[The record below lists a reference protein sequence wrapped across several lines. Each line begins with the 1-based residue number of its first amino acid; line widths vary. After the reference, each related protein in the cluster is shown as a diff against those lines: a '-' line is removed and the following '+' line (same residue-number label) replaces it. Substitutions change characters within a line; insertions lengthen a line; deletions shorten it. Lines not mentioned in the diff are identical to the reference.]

1 MKQELSITEGLIFR
15 EQRIVLPATLQKK
28 EVKPGHNLGHLG
40 ETKTKQLLREKY
52 WVPLMNSM
60 IDTVIN
66 QCYEPQVATTEKRE
80 EPIKVTNILSHLWDT
95 VSIDHGGLYPD
106 DHYNLVLI
114 DKRTR
119 YSVKR
124 QYPQLISKSQGETEA
139 FSAYGPTKGIESDNG
154 PPFSSKDFQ
163 EFALEEGFEHHKITP
178 LHPTANGEV
187 ERFMQMLNKTEQI
200 AHLQGKDRLER
211 QNAIQD
217 MLTAYRSTPH
227 PATGVTPF
235 EAMR

>member
-1 MKQELSITEGLIFR
+1 
-15 EQRIVLPATLQKK
+15 
-28 EVKPGHNLGHLG
+28 
-40 ETKTKQLLREKY
+40 
-52 WVPLMNSM
+52 M

-139 FSAYGPTKGIESDNG
+139 FSAYGTTKGIESDNG

-163 EFALEEGFEHHKITP
+163 EFALEEGFQHHKITP

-211 QNAIQD
+211 QNTIQD

>member
-1 MKQELSITEGLIFR
+1 
-15 EQRIVLPATLQKK
+15 
-28 EVKPGHNLGHLG
+28 
-40 ETKTKQLLREKY
+40 
-52 WVPLMNSM
+52 MNSI

-114 DKRTR
+114 DKTTR

-139 FSAYGPTKGIESDNG
+139 FSAYGTTKGIESDNG

-178 LHPTANGEV
+178 LHPRANREV